1 MQHRIA
7 RHARCRQRAGRQQ
20 DGITFWHGFVTPGKI
35 DGRSFLDVEN
45 SGEMCRF
52 LEIGSIVT
60 ELSSNAVMLRVPRK
74 TGASGRGGTA
84 ARPR

>member
-1 MQHRIA
+1 
-7 RHARCRQRAGRQQ
+7 
-20 DGITFWHGFVTPGKI
+20 
-35 DGRSFLDVEN
+35 
-45 SGEMCRF
+45 MCRF

-84 ARPR
+84 AHPR